1 MFLYKKIYYNIMDT
15 KYSDCLLTFMT
26 ILDQVKL
33 YHWQTTLYA
42 RHKATDDLHGELSK
56 LVDKFIETLHGRI
69 SYNNNT
75 SNYRIMLSD
84 DKCSIFLKNI
94 KDTKGVD
101 LLKNIKNYLEGSEL
115 KKIIDNNTELQN
127 IRDEMLGSVNQTN
140 YLFSLN

>member
-1 MFLYKKIYYNIMDT
+1 MFLYKKIYYNIMDS

-33 YHWQTTLYA
+33 YHWQTTLYS
-42 RHKATDDLHGELSK
+42 RHKATDDLYGELSG
-56 LVDKFIETLHGRI
+56 LVDNFVETLHGRI
-69 SYNNNT
+69 SYDT
-75 SNYRIMLSD
+75 PNYRIMLND

-94 KDTKGVD
+94 KDIKGPD

-115 KKIIDNNTELQN
+115 KKIVENNTELQN
-127 IRDEMLGSVNQTN
+127 IRDEMLGVVNKTN